1 MLKSTSG
8 AKYFI
13 LFLDDYSR
21 YTWFYPLQT
30 KDQALSV
37 FKQFKL
43 LVENQFDAQIKCLQS
58 DNGGEYRSFM
68 TFLQQSGILHRFSCP
83 YTSAQNGRVERKHR
97 HVVETGLALLAHASL
112 PMQFWQYA
120 FQSATFLINRMP
132 SKVLNNDSPYYT
144 LFHKIPKYKSFRVFG
159 CLCYPFIRPYN
170 SHKLQYISL
179 QCVFLG
185 YNFQNKGYLCLD
197 PLTGRVYVT
206 PHVVFD
212 ETKFL
217 DTTPSL
223 TRDSP
228 AEILTPAIL
237 PFPSSLPTDI
247 SHSPPQSALPFPSDS
262 TRSMSGSTS
271 TPVSHS
277 EPASI
282 PEDQDTCSA
291 PAPRMTTRLMHGI
304 TKKKTIFDL
313 SATKIS
319 TPSTLS
325 QALKDSNWTQ
335 AMDLEI
341 AALHKNHTW
350 DLVDQ
355 PAAVNIIG
363 CKWVYKLKHKPDG
376 SIDRYKARLVAKG
389 YHQTLG
395 LDYFETFSPVV
406 KAATIRIILTVA
418 ISFQWEIRQLDVHNA
433 FLNGELK
440 EQVYMTQPPG
450 YEDPK
455 FPTKVCRLKKA
466 LYGLKQAPRA
476 WFQRLSSALLQWGF
490 SNSRTDS
497 SMFLSF
503 WCFHNSD
510 SSNLCG

>member
-1 MLKSTSG
+1 
-8 AKYFI
+8 
-13 LFLDDYSR
+13 
-21 YTWFYPLQT
+21 
-30 KDQALSV
+30 
-37 FKQFKL
+37 
-43 LVENQFDAQIKCLQS
+43 
-58 DNGGEYRSFM
+58 
-68 TFLQQSGILHRFSCP
+68 
-83 YTSAQNGRVERKHR
+83 
-97 HVVETGLALLAHASL
+97 
-112 PMQFWQYA
+112 
-120 FQSATFLINRMP
+120 
-132 SKVLNNDSPYYT
+132 
-144 LFHKIPKYKSFRVFG
+144 
-159 CLCYPFIRPYN
+159 
-170 SHKLQYISL
+170 
-179 QCVFLG
+179 
-185 YNFQNKGYLCLD
+185 
-197 PLTGRVYVT
+197 
-206 PHVVFD
+206 
-212 ETKFL
+212 
-217 DTTPSL
+217 
-223 TRDSP
+223 
-228 AEILTPAIL
+228 
-237 PFPSSLPTDI
+237 
-247 SHSPPQSALPFPSDS
+247 
-262 TRSMSGSTS
+262 MSGSTS

-277 EPASI
+277 GLASI
-282 PEDQDTCSA
+282 PEDRDTCSA

-325 QALKDSNWTQ
+325 RALKDSNWNQ

-355 PAAVNIIG
+355 PAVVNIIG

-376 SIDRYKARLVAKG
+376 SIDRYKAKLVAKG

-395 LDYFETFSPVV
+395 LDYFETFSLVV

-466 LYGLKQAPRA
+466 LYGLKQTPRA

-497 SMFLSF
+497 SMFLHFGASTTLIVLIYVDDILITGSSSQHISSLITKLDSVF
-503 WCFHNSD
+503 ALRDLGRLSYFLGIEVSYLEGCMHLSQTKYTSD
-510 SSNLCG
+510 LLHRTTMFNTKAAKTPGAIGQNLSKFDGAPMEEVTQYCSIVGALQYLTITRPDIAFAVNKACQFMQQPTTAHWLSVKRILRYLKGTLHDGLLLCPSPHLTVEGFTDADWGAQPDDR